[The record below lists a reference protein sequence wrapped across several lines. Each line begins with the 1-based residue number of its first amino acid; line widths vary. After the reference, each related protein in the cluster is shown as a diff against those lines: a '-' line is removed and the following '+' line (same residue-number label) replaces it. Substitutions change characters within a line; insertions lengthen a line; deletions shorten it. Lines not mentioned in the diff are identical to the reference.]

1 MLDYVP
7 EYGAYARSMETSG
20 SLASPG
26 WALLTSIA
34 GALGA
39 SLCCAVPLLLVSLG
53 ISGTWLAS
61 LTALEPYRPLFV
73 VLTIAA
79 LGTAGW
85 RLYGPASR
93 CEDGRVC
100 ADPKILRRRRRLMWV
115 VVVAVLP
122 LLLFPYYVSWFA

>member
-1 MLDYVP
+1 MQTP
-7 EYGAYARSMETSG
+7 G
-20 SLASPG
+20 SIASPR
-26 WALLTSIA
+26 WALLASVA
-34 GALGA
+34 GAVGA

-53 ISGTWLAS
+53 VGGTWLAN
-61 LTALEPYRPLFV
+61 LTALEPYRPVFV
-73 VLTIAA
+73 ALAIGA

-100 ADPKILRRRRRLMWV
+100 ADPKILRRRRLLLWV
-115 VVVAVLP
+115 VVAAVLP

>member
-1 MLDYVP
+1 
-7 EYGAYARSMETSG
+7 METSA

-93 CEDGRVC
+93 CEDSRVC

-115 VVVAVLP
+115 VVVTVLP

>member
-1 MLDYVP
+1 MQTP
-7 EYGAYARSMETSG
+7 G
-20 SLASPG
+20 SIASPR
-26 WALLTSIA
+26 WALLASVA
-34 GALGA
+34 GAVGA

-53 ISGTWLAS
+53 VGGTWLAS
-61 LTALEPYRPLFV
+61 LTALEPYRPAFV
-73 VLTIAA
+73 GLAIGA

-100 ADPKILRRRRRLMWV
+100 ADRKILRRRRLLLWV
-115 VVVAVLP
+115 VVAAVLP